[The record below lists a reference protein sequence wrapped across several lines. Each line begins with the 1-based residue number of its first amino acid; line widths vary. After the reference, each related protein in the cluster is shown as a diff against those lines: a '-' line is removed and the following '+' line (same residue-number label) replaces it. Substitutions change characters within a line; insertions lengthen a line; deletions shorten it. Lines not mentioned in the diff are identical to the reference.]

1 MILREGSEVD
11 EVCPALTLGFSSQ
24 TLGQALR
31 SPSPCA
37 ERKARYGSVDT
48 LGTQVGTWTSQSR
61 DSKRELLDELMRRA
75 LLT

>member
-1 MILREGSEVD
+1 VILREGSEVD

-48 LGTQVGTWTSQSR
+48 LG
-61 DSKRELLDELMRRA
+61 M
-75 LLT
+75 